1 MIREIEKKIEE
12 TQNIDNVLEYGKRLE
27 SINPVDF
34 EDVYSP
40 EEIRKDLE
48 HLDFV
53 ERKIENSKKKMNTQ
67 EREIYDI
74 NEKRSKAFEIL
85 LADQIYDGEWL
96 GSEAMSIRASRF
108 DDVLKGVDIVVEFDR
123 ESAIER
129 IALVVDASTT
139 SDIDYIEK
147 KIKRNIRRISEDFRP
162 LEIKYFHSQIRDEN
176 GEYFKGKIENL
187 IPIVIGADSQNA
199 NRIFDIFS
207 ELIFLKNKTDND
219 SKERCRW
226 LKKKLSTHPIQNIFL
241 DQIEIQLE
249 MYISILNRKNRPA
262 DDVEA
267 LLVIIKEVAE
277 EKKASGFSTSGE
289 VNGDATLNN
298 IQIISQKYT
307 QTKESF
313 TE

>member
-1 MIREIEKKIEE
+1 MREIEKKIEE

-27 SINPVDF
+27 NINPADF
-34 EDVYSP
+34 EDVYSL

-53 ERKIENSKKKMNTQ
+53 EKKIENFKKKKNTQ

-96 GSEAMSIRASRF
+96 GPEAMSIRASRF
-108 DDVLKGVDIVVEFDR
+108 DDVLNGVDIIVEFDR
-123 ESAIER
+123 ENAVER

-147 KIKRNIRRISEDFRP
+147 KIKRNIRRISEDLKP
-162 LEIKYFHSQIRDEN
+162 LEIKYFHSQIRGEN

-187 IPIVIGADSQNA
+187 IPIVIGADYQNA
-199 NRIFDIFS
+199 NRIFNIFS
-207 ELIFLKNKTDND
+207 EFIFLENKTDND

-241 DQIEIQLE
+241 EQIEIQLE
-249 MYISILNRKNRPA
+249 MYISILKRKNKPM

-277 EKKASGFSTSGE
+277 EKKVSGFSTSE
-289 VNGDATLNN
+289 EINGDTTLNN

-307 QTKESF
+307 RTRGGFTK
-313 TE
+313 

>member
-53 ERKIENSKKKMNTQ
+53 ERKIENSKKKMNTR

-96 GSEAMSIRASRF
+96 GPEAMSIQASRF
-108 DDVLKGVDIVVEFDR
+108 DDVLNGVDIIVEFDR
-123 ESAIER
+123 ENAVER

-139 SDIDYIEK
+139 SDIDYMEK
-147 KIKRNIRRISEDFRP
+147 KIKRNIKRVSEDLRP

-187 IPIVIGADSQNA
+187 IPIVIGADYQNA
-199 NRIFDIFS
+199 NRIFNIFS
-207 ELIFLKNKTDND
+207 EFIFLKNKTDND

-241 DQIEIQLE
+241 EQIEIQLE
-249 MYISILNRKNRPA
+249 MYISILKQKNKPT

-277 EKKASGFSTSGE
+277 EKKVSGFSTSE
-289 VNGDATLNN
+289 EINGDMTLDN
-298 IQIISQKYT
+298 IRIITQKYT
-307 QTKESF
+307 SD
-313 TE
+313 